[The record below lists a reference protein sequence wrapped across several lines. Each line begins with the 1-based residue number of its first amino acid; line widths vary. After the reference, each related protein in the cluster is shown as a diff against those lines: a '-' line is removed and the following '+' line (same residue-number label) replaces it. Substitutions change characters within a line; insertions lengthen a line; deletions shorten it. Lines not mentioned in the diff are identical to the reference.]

1 METLKKLI
9 RDSTTRDNYIG
20 SPWIVKNA
28 EEYGL
33 PTELP
38 DDLQAK
44 SDKFHGREE
53 RERKKQR
60 IANGE
65 TIEGLPFLF
74 SFLFLSLLA
83 ESHLSS
89 PSLQRSSRSP
99 KSSTRLRTRWWRKR
113 RVRCLCHTGTLTLQ
127 SLTRLWVTCSWFGAS
142 CRLLGM
148 LFRLMLLLLLCY
160 SPCLRNKL
168 IIFWLFF
175 GFPQQKN
182 TVTVPIFARGL

>member
-33 PTELP
+33 STELP

-65 TIEGLPFLF
+65 VVEGLP
-74 SFLFLSLLA
+74 LSLSFPSSVSFASYSLLPPPPTPTHRLHCRGTA
-83 ESHLSS
+83 EA
-89 PSLQRSSRSP
+89 QN
-99 KSSTRLRTRWWRKR
+99 
-113 RVRCLCHTGTLTLQ
+113 Q
-127 SLTRLWVTCSWFGAS
+127 
-142 CRLLGM
+142 
-148 LFRLMLLLLLCY
+148 
-160 SPCLRNKL
+160 
-168 IIFWLFF
+168 
-175 GFPQQKN
+175 
-182 TVTVPIFARGL
+182 VPN